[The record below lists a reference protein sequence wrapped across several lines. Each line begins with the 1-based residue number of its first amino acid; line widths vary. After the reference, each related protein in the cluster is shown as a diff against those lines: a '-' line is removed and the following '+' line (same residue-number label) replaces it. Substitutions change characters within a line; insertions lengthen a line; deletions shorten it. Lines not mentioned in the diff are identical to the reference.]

1 MDDAY
6 WEKCPYYAE
15 DKCPQSSLINRAY
28 LIPHLLGPSDIDE
41 AKRVCEMCGLYLEE
55 RRKYRRLKKRF
66 HVVVVSAKSDVRLT
80 GEIVNVSGVG
90 ALIELEGRSS
100 FTVNQKVDLEI
111 YSHGMPAKEGDA
123 VDVKVSGEIKRVDDR
138 DKNLAVMFL
147 EEIKPEHLL
156 AL

>member
-41 AKRVCEMCGLYLEE
+41 AKRLCKMCGLYLEE
-55 RRKYRRLKKRF
+55 RRKYTRLKKRF
-66 HVVVVSAKSDVRLT
+66 HVVVVSAKTDVRIH

-90 ALIELEGRSS
+90 ALLELQDWSN
-100 FTVNQKVDLEI
+100 FTLNQQVDLEI
-111 YSHGMPAKEGDA
+111 YAHGMHAKEGDE

-138 DKNLAVMFL
+138 DKNVAVRFL